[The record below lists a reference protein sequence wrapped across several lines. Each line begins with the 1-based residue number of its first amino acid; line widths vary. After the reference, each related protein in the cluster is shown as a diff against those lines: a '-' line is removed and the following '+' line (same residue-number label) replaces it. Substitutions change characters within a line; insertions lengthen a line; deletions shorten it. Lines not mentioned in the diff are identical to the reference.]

1 MPGYVVHLAETEL
14 VIDYLA
20 KLHSVPLAKEQS
32 VAGCGTQKIRLLPK
46 DRFCD
51 ILETNLG
58 P

>member
-32 VAGCGTQKIRLLPK
+32 VANGTQKIRLLPK